1 MRILFQGDSI
11 TDWQRKYEEFYDL
24 GLGYVRFAAEGLRE
38 QLPGRELEFINRGM
52 SGDRTR
58 ELKKRW
64 QTECIDL
71 QPDFVSIL
79 IGLNDTWRAFD
90 QNDPTPAQEYEDSL
104 RAMLEDVKQHTR
116 AKILLLEPFLL
127 HDTPDKDEWRADL
140 DAKIERCRKLARE
153 YADAYLPLDGILAA
167 ASVQKEPA
175 YWAADG
181 IHPTEA
187 GAKLIARYYVEA
199 ALPLLREL

>member
-11 TDWQRKYEEFYDL
+11 TDWNRKYDEFHDL
-24 GLGYVRFAAEGLRE
+24 GNGYVRFTADGLRE
-38 QLPGRELEFINRGM
+38 QLPDRELEFINRGR
-52 SGDRTR
+52 SGDRTW

-64 QTECIDL
+64 QAECLDL
-71 QPDFVSIL
+71 KPDFLSIL
-79 IGLNDTWRAFD
+79 IGVNDTWRAFD
-90 QNDPTPAQEYEDSL
+90 QNDPTSAQEYEDNL
-104 RAMLEDVKQHTR
+104 RALLEDVKEHTR

-127 HDTPDKDEWRADL
+127 HNSPDKDEWRADL

-175 YWAADG
+175 WWAADG
-181 IHPTEA
+181 IHPTEE
-187 GAKLIARYYVEA
+187 GAKLIARYYLEA
-199 ALPLLREL
+199 ALPLLRTL